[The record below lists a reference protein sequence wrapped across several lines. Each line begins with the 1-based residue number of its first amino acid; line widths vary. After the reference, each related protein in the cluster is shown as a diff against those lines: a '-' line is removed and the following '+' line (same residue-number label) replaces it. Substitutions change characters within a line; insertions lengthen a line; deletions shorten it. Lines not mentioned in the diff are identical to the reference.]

1 VQALSDIPI
10 RRAYVA
16 VPDGGL
22 TLRVR
27 DIPQLTGAEIMAT
40 HAKGRAGND
49 AIAMLTAD
57 HKKVKAMFKEFKS
70 LKEEGT
76 HEEKAALVKQIC
88 DALTVHAVIEEEIFY
103 PAVRA
108 AIEDGDLM
116 DEALVEHAG
125 AKEMI
130 AQLRQMDPDDDL
142 YDAKVTVLGEQINHH
157 VEEEEGEMFPKAK
170 KAKVDTEELGTE
182 LAARKQ
188 EKAAELGADLEGH
201 KAPRKGSSR
210 AEVHR

>member
-1 VQALSDIPI
+1 
-10 RRAYVA
+10 
-16 VPDGGL
+16 
-22 TLRVR
+22 
-27 DIPQLTGAEIMAT
+27 MAT
-40 HAKGRAGND
+40 HAKAGRTGND
-49 AIAMLTAD
+49 AIAMLSAD

-76 HEEKAALVKQIC
+76 AEEKAALVKEIC
-88 DALTVHAVIEEEIFY
+88 DALTVHATIEEEIFY

-125 AKEMI
+125 AKEII

-170 KAKVDTEELGTE
+170 KAKLDTEELGTE

-201 KAPRKGSSR
+201 KAPRKTSSR
-210 AEVHR
+210 AQVHR

>member
-1 VQALSDIPI
+1 
-10 RRAYVA
+10 
-16 VPDGGL
+16 
-22 TLRVR
+22 
-27 DIPQLTGAEIMAT
+27 MAT
-40 HAKGRAGND
+40 HVKAGRAGDD
-49 AIAMLTAD
+49 AIAMLAAD

-76 HEEKAALVKQIC
+76 DEEKAARVKQIC
-88 DALTVHAVIEEEIFY
+88 DALTVHAAIEEEIFY

-108 AIEDGDLM
+108 AIDDGDLM

-142 YDAKVTVLGEQINHH
+142 YDAKVIVLGEHIDHH

-170 KAKVDTEELGTE
+170 KAKLDTEELGAE
-182 LAARKQ
+182 MAARKQ
-188 EKAAELGADLEGH
+188 EKATELGADLEDH
-201 KAPRKGSSR
+201 KGRRKGSSR
-210 AEVHR
+210 PEAHR

>member
-1 VQALSDIPI
+1 
-10 RRAYVA
+10 
-16 VPDGGL
+16 
-22 TLRVR
+22 
-27 DIPQLTGAEIMAT
+27 MAT
-40 HAKGRAGND
+40 QAKAGRAGND
-49 AIAMLTAD
+49 AIAMLVAD
-57 HKKVKAMFKEFKS
+57 HKKVKAMFREFKS
-70 LKEEGT
+70 LKETGT
-76 HEEKAALVKQIC
+76 GQEKAALVKQIC
-88 DALTVHAVIEEEIFY
+88 DALTVHASIEEEIFY

-125 AKEMI
+125 AKEII

-142 YDAKVTVLGEQINHH
+142 YDAKVTVLGEQIDHH
-157 VEEEEGEMFPKAK
+157 VEEEEGEMFPKAR

-188 EKAAELGADLEGH
+188 EKAAELGADLEDP
-201 KAPRKGSSR
+201 KVPRKGSSR